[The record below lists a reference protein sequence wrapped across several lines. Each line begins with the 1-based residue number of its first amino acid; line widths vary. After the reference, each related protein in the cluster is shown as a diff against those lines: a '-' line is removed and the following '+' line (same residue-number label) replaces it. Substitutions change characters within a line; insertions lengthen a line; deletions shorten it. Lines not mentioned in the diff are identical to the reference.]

1 MLWIGERTRQLDGAH
16 VEFLRG
22 VGNPI
27 GCKVG
32 PTRDPDEVLALCD
45 AAEPRRG
52 CPGGSR

>member
-1 MLWIGERTRQLDGAH
+1 MLWIGERTRELDGAH

-32 PTRDPDEVLALCD
+32 PSMTGDELIATVRGRSTRPASPAV
-45 AAEPRRG
+45 
-52 CPGGSR
+52 